1 MRKLSKAATAI
12 LVKSRAKYGKRLT
25 ARDYDELLGCKTVG
39 DIAVYLRNSTHYNVS
54 LEGIKEAAVHRGNL
68 EQLLRSKI
76 YADFAELCKFESSI
90 GEHYFEYLMMK
101 NEIDRLLVFLRY
113 FISGHGEKYLAA
125 LPDFFSHHSK
135 IDFVAIT
142 ESRTFDDVLSYL
154 RGTDYAKLLAPFA
167 SDDSVFDFTTV
178 EAVLDKYLYRKTE
191 ALIKKNF
198 DGDERDELL
207 KLFESSA
214 ELDNLRRIYRA
225 KKYFNISKDTL
236 RAQLNEMRSSL
247 TARQLNEMIECDNA
261 DDVISLLKKT
271 RYRLILDDTD
281 YSYFDWLANRIKY
294 DFCRKHMCFST
305 HAAVVMASTIIV
317 FEIEIENITNII
329 EGKRYGVDNDT
340 IKKMLILERTVR

>member
-1 MRKLSKAATAI
+1 MSKAANAI

-25 ARDYDELLGCKTVG
+25 LRDYDELLACKTVS

-68 EQLLRSKI
+68 EQLLRSKV
-76 YADFAELCKFESSI
+76 YSDFAELCKFESSI

-142 ESRTFDDVLSYL
+142 ESKTFDDVLVHL
-154 RGTDYAKLLAPFA
+154 KGTDYAKLLCPFA
-167 SDDSVFDFTTV
+167 GEDNIFDFTTV
-178 EAVLDKYLYRKTE
+178 EAVLDKYLYRKTAE
-191 ALIKKNF
+191 LIKKNF
-198 DGDERDELL
+198 DGEERNELL
-207 KLFESSA
+207 RLFESSA

-225 KKYFNISKDTL
+225 KKYFNISEDTL
-236 RAQLNEMRSSL
+236 RAQLNEMRSTL
-247 TARQLNEMIECDNA
+247 TAKQLNEMIAAENA
-261 DDVISLLKKT
+261 DDVIEMMKKT
-271 RYRLILDDTD
+271 RYKLVLDKTD
-281 YSYFDWLANRIKY
+281 YSYFDWLAARIKY
-294 DFCRKHMCFST
+294 DYCRKHMCFST
-305 HAAVVMASTIIV
+305 HAAVVMASTIVI

>member
-1 MRKLSKAATAI
+1 MSKAATAI
-12 LVKSRAKYGKRLT
+12 LVKSRAKYGRRLT
-25 ARDYDELLGCKTVG
+25 PRDYDELLGCKSVG
-39 DIAVYLRNSTHYNVS
+39 DIAVYLRNNTHYNVS

-113 FISGHGEKYLAA
+113 FISGHPEKYLAA

-135 IDFVAIT
+135 IDFVTIT
-142 ESRTFDDVLSYL
+142 ESRTFDDVLAHL
-154 RGTDYAKLLAPFA
+154 RGTDYAKLLAPFTT
-167 SDDSVFDFTTV
+167 DDNGFDFTTV
-178 EAVLDKYLYRKTE
+178 EAVLDKYLYAKT
-191 ALIKKNF
+191 ANMIRKNF
-198 DGDERDELL
+198 DGEERDELL
-207 KLFESSA
+207 RLFESSA

-225 KKYFNISKDTL
+225 KKYFTLSEETL
-236 RAQLNEMRSSL
+236 RAQLNEMRSTL
-247 TARQLNEMIECDNA
+247 TARQLDEMIACENA
-261 DDVISLLKKT
+261 DDVIALMKKT
-271 RYRLILDDTD
+271 RYRLILDKTD
-281 YSYFDWLANRIKY
+281 FTYFDWLADRIKY

-340 IKKMLILERTVR
+340 IKNMLILERTVR